1 MWEVEMTRGWHEV
14 VPCLLF
20 GIQQAWVRTP
30 TANVQLRLGLEHT
43 VFQLSSHIWSYD
55 LMKPRFLM
63 SHCRKNS
70 VRDKVIGKKWIYL
83 ERNTLQRESVG
94 HLRRWEALKY
104 GWFIFMGWVTSKA
117 NEQEDYINYFGNGMG
132 ISRNW
137 ATTYFLTFDGQ
148 PQNCHGASGCVTY
161 FRLMYYQCI
170 MRPSSAINAKKWGKQ
185 QNGKD

>member
-1 MWEVEMTRGWHEV
+1 MTRGWHEV

-94 HLRRWEALKY
+94 HLRR
-104 GWFIFMGWVTSKA
+104 
-117 NEQEDYINYFGNGMG
+117 
-132 ISRNW
+132 
-137 ATTYFLTFDGQ
+137 
-148 PQNCHGASGCVTY
+148 
-161 FRLMYYQCI
+161 
-170 MRPSSAINAKKWGKQ
+170 
-185 QNGKD
+185 